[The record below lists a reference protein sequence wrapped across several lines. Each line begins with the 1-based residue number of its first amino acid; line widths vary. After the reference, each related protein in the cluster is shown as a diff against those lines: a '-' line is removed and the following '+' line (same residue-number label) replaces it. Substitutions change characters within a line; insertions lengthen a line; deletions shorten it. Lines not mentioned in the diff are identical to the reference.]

1 MNILKKET
9 KPVEVKLVEVNKS
22 KNHPE
27 GYDFSK
33 VGDIG
38 SLRVSR
44 NGKDK
49 KIAKQLAELLQFVKD
64 NKIVSISRK
73 DFYNKINVIN
83 TESDAIKRVKY
94 KELYTQLEKSV
105 QTIQAVSNYYWTVG
119 DTKQVGVVAVNVA

>member
-83 TESDAIKRVKY
+83 TESDAVKRVKY
-94 KELYTQLEKSV
+94 KELYPQLEKSV
-105 QTIQAVSNYYWTVG
+105 QRIQAVSNYYWTVG